1 MERSQPQLAVF
12 KYKHDGRVGLSRK
25 RKLFVIA
32 ALVPAL
38 IASVAF
44 FPGGLLVFLLPVI
57 AFFGRARTLAVGPR
71 YLVCGD
77 DIVYYANVTHLTLAA
92 AQGRM
97 DLVTTGG
104 KVFSLERD
112 KFPTNARKTAKIAAN
127 KAAKFSKVTAKI
139 IDKVRRAAPAAVV
152 A

>member
-1 MERSQPQLAVF
+1 MERDQPQLAVF
-12 KYKHDGRVGLSRK
+12 KYKHGGRVALSGK
-25 RKLFVIA
+25 RKLFIIA
-32 ALVPAL
+32 TLVLAA
-38 IASVAF
+38 IVAFASVQ
-44 FPGGLLVFLLPVI
+44 GGLVVFLFPVL
-57 AFFGRARTLAVGPR
+57 AFFGRSGTLAVGPR

-77 DIVYYANVTHLTLAA
+77 DIVYFANVTQVTLSEAK
-92 AQGRM
+92 GRM

-104 KVFSLERD
+104 KTFSLERE

-127 KAAKFSKVTAKI
+127 KAVKFNKATAKI

>member
-1 MERSQPQLAVF
+1 VERNQPQLAVF
-12 KYKHDGRVGLSRK
+12 KYQHDGRVGLSHK
-25 RKLFVIA
+25 RKIFVIA
-32 ALVPAL
+32 ALVLAV

-44 FPGGLLVFLLPVI
+44 FPGGAFAFLLPLF
-57 AFFGRARTLAVGPR
+57 AFLGRPRTLAVGPR

-77 DIVYYANVTHLTLAA
+77 DIVYYANVTQLRLAE

-104 KVFSLERD
+104 KVFSIERA
-112 KFPTNARKTAKIAAN
+112 KFPTSARKSAKIAVN
-127 KAAKFSKVTAKI
+127 KAAKFNKVTAKI
-139 IDKVRRAAPAAVV
+139 VDKVRRAAPAAVV